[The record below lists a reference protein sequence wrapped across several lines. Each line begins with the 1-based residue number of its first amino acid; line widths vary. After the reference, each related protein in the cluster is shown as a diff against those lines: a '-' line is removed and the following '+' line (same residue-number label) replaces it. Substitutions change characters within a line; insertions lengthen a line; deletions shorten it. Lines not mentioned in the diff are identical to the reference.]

1 MATPPIS
8 ARVPYIATAL
18 PGAYDPKKLFF
29 EFGKVARA
37 IPPMSTTNVVA
48 AYTARTTDDTIL
60 GNTTAGNFAI
70 TLPQPNQAQF
80 WKATIKN
87 VGTGTLTITGT
98 IDGSANPTLAQYK
111 SKTFQSD
118 GVAYWLLASV

>member
-1 MATPPIS
+1 MSTPIS
-8 ARVPYIATAL
+8 ARVPYTPVKLTA
-18 PGAYDPKKLFF
+18 AYDA
-29 EFGKVARA
+29 GKIYLEHGKIARA